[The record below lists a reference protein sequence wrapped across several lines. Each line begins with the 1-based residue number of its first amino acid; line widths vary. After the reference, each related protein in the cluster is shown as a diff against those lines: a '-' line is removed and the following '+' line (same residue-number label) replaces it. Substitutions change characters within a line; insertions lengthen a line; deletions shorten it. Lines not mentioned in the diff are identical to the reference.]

1 MEHLM
6 EMISALPPNSRAI
19 IVYMAVVQAMAVTAL
34 GTLGLFRKMGLPR
47 GASFVFL
54 SVAMMWLVCL
64 PVGGV
69 ALLFAYD
76 LVVNILGGAAPSDT
90 IQQTGN

>member
-6 EMISALPPNSRAI
+6 EMISALPPNSGAI

-47 GASFVFL
+47 GAAFVLL
-54 SVAMMWLVCL
+54 SVAMMWLVCV
-64 PVGGV
+64 PVGVV
-69 ALLFAYD
+69 ALLFVYD
-76 LVVNILGGAAPSDT
+76 LVVNILGVPAPADAL
-90 IQQTGN
+90 QQTGN